1 MPTIKAIAYNF
12 ITDRCTNE
20 VIAVG
25 INSVREI
32 LVRVPA
38 LLLEEDMEDFIQDIV
53 QYGRKSHKSVMIAA
67 GGIINLVR
75 YFCLRIDVLFLIKIH
90 LDLVLNNGS

>member
-1 MPTIKAIAYNF
+1 MPTIKAIAFNF

-38 LLLEEDMEDFIQDIV
+38 LLLEDDMDGFIQDIV
-53 QYGRKSHKSVMIAA
+53 MYGKKSHKSVMIAA
-67 GGIINLVR
+67 HAVLNFVR
-75 YFCLRIDVLFLIKIH
+75 YQILAQHYRIR
-90 LDLVLNNGS
+90 S

>member
-1 MPTIKAIAYNF
+1 MPTIKAIAFSF

-53 QYGRKSHKSVMIAA
+53 LYGKKAHKSVMIAA
-67 GGIINLVR
+67 HG
-75 YFCLRIDVLFLIKIH
+75 
-90 LDLVLNNGS
+90 VLNFVR